1 MKTISEYLRRIGKAR
16 GFGIQSPWA
25 YRVVT
30 EVIGEKTPYYCYEDI
45 DREYKTRSE
54 RKFQKLLFRI
64 RNFVYPHNV
73 DVVTTEDLHDNTCIR
88 RCSPNGALIVKGIY
102 DDREAEQRWRQFVA
116 RNDVGIVFDLYHYA
130 ICFFDLDIHK
140 QYYKLN
146 F

>member
-1 MKTISEYLRRIGKAR
+1 MVNITEYLKRIGKAR

-30 EVIGEKTPYYCYEDI
+30 EVIGEKMPYYCYEDI
-45 DREYKTRSE
+45 DRVYKKRSE
-54 RKFQKLLFRI
+54 RKFRKLVFRI

-73 DVVTTEDLHDNTCIR
+73 EIVTTDNLSDDSCIS
-88 RCSPNGALIVKGIY
+88 RCSPHGALIVTGIY
-102 DDREAEQRWRQFVA
+102 ENNDARQQWKQFAE
-116 RNDVGIVFDLYHYA
+116 RNDVGIVFDLYHFA
-130 ICFFDLDIHK
+130 ICFFDLDIYK